1 MFLDILRI
9 FPQRGPIEGRDPFIL
24 VFEDSLPLDVGSTW
38 ADFGKEAVVYLERRN
53 DHNLIGIIPASRK
66 PGIVTVTVHSSNGRI
81 LGETDFV
88 YYDKDRETLLRL
100 VTDPKLQSD
109 FFRHWANFMAVE
121 TKRTERQDLSQPSTA
136 ETVTFRA
143 LARIVHHLHGVYN
156 KHSGRWFCSQL
167 IEDCTRRFHNLF
179 PYRVPW

>member
-1 MFLDILRI
+1 MYFN
-9 FPQRGPIEGRDPFIL
+9 FFI
-24 VFEDSLPLDVGSTW
+24 S
-38 ADFGKEAVVYLERRN
+38 
-53 DHNLIGIIPASRK
+53 ASRK

-121 TKRTERQDLSQPSTA
+121 TKRTERQDLSQPSTG
-136 ETVTFRA
+136 TFCNYY
-143 LARIVHHLHGVYN
+143 LFLIIYSPN
-156 KHSGRWFCSQL
+156 TCSPSM
-167 IEDCTRRFHNLF
+167 R
-179 PYRVPW
+179 